1 MTSVFYFVFKV
12 VLNIQVPHYLAFVL
26 SGMLPW
32 SFFNQTVLEGM
43 ESLVQSLGLI
53 SKVPIPL
60 QVFPFVG
67 SITNLITLIL
77 ATPVLIGAAILT
89 DVPLSSSLLLLPVY
103 YGVLFLLAYG
113 ISSVLAILFVLLRDL
128 RHLAGIGMQILFY
141 ATPIIYNE
149 AMIPEKYRW
158 IMYAN
163 PISFA
168 FVDLHTILAQGAW
181 PDPFHLLILFSWVVG
196 SLLIAGVLHKSLGS
210 ELVEHM

>member
-1 MTSVFYFVFKV
+1 MTSIFYFVFKV
-12 VLNIQVPHYLAFVL
+12 VLNVQVPHYLAFIL

-67 SITNLITLIL
+67 SVTNLITLVL
-77 ATPVLIGAAILT
+77 ATPVLIGAAILS
-89 DVPLSSSLLLLPVY
+89 DVSLGSSLLLLPVY
-103 YGVLFLLAYG
+103 YTVLFLLAYG
-113 ISSVLAILFVLLRDL
+113 ISSMLAILFVLLRDL

-158 IMYAN
+158 IMYVN
-163 PISFA
+163 PLSFV
-168 FVDLHTILAQGAW
+168 FIDLHTILAQGAW
-181 PDPFHLLILFSWVVG
+181 PDPQHLLILSLWVMG
-196 SLLIAGVLHKSLGS
+196 SLLLAATLHKYLGS